1 MKNKRLFLIIGLIVF
16 LAGLIVVGWY
26 FFMNKPATI
35 DAKYLTIDLSQA
47 VADRT
52 TEYNEALATLQSDPQ
67 DYKARRMIGIIK
79 DVTGDY
85 DGAEAIY
92 LELLHELPTDVLVM
106 NNLANIYYNTK
117 RYTEAE
123 KVNFDIIAEN
133 SKWTSA
139 YTSLKDIY
147 TWQLKDANTDKYL
160 EALLFGYNNYPEMKV
175 EFSQLLRSYYTDI
188 EPSEAEVAKYPAN
201 VSNDASALPIFD
213 IKVK

>member
-1 MKNKRLFLIIGLIVF
+1 MKNKRLFLIIGLIVV
-16 LAGLIVVGWY
+16 LAGLLGAGWY
-26 FFMNKPATI
+26 FFMNKPETI

-47 VADRT
+47 VVDRT
-52 TEYNEALATLQSDPQ
+52 TEYNEALATLQSDPH
-67 DYKARRMIGIIK
+67 DYKARRMIGIVK

-175 EFSQLLRSYYTDI
+175 EFSQLLRNYYTDI
-188 EPSEAEVAKYPAN
+188 QPNATEAAKYSGS
-201 VSNDASALPIFD
+201 VTNDTSAMPNFNIE
-213 IKVK
+213 VK